1 MKVAVLLAEG
11 FETIEALTTVDILRR
26 AGVECHTF
34 ATKNQEVTTSHHI
47 TLKADK
53 VFNEEIKE
61 YDMVVLPGG
70 MPGSVNLRDDE
81 RVIQLLKEFNNE
93 NKIIAAICAGP
104 IVLAKAGILKDKIC
118 TCSPGFETQLT
129 GANYQEAIVQ
139 KDDHIITGKGPAA
152 ALEFGYTILESLGYD
167 SSNLRQGMQYEY
179 LMNVEAHKE

>member
-26 AGVECHTF
+26 TGVECHTF

-81 RVIQLLKEFNNE
+81 RVINLLKEFNSN
-93 NKIIAAICAGP
+93 NKKIAAICAGP
-104 IVLAKAGILKDKIC
+104 ISLGKAGLSEGKNV
-118 TCSPGFETQLT
+118 TCYPGFEDQL
-129 GANYQEAIVQ
+129 GNCNYQEELVVV
-139 KDDHIITGKGPAA
+139 DGNIITGRGPAA
-152 ALEFGYTILESLGYD
+152 AIPFAFEILKQIAPEK
-167 SSNLRQGMQYEY
+167 
-179 LMNVEAHKE
+179 VEEIKKAMLFN

>member
-81 RVIQLLKEFNNE
+81 RVINLLKEFNSN
-93 NKIIAAICAGP
+93 NKKIAAICAGP
-104 IVLAKAGILKDKIC
+104 ISLGKAGLSEGKNV
-118 TCSPGFETQLT
+118 TCYPGFEDQL
-129 GANYQEAIVQ
+129 GNCNYQEELVVV
-139 KDDHIITGKGPAA
+139 DGNIITGRGPAA
-152 ALEFGYTILESLGYD
+152 AIPLAFEILKQIAPEK
-167 SSNLRQGMQYEY
+167 
-179 LMNVEAHKE
+179 VEEIKKAMLFN